1 MASLST
7 PAVWHVEKQI
17 QVCKPM
23 LYCGMDYDRYTLIS
37 DHSRSLMLANFGPWR
52 VALNSSQS
60 LMQTRTLQEIK
71 QVAGMHA

>member
-1 MASLST
+1 
-7 PAVWHVEKQI
+7 
-17 QVCKPM
+17 M